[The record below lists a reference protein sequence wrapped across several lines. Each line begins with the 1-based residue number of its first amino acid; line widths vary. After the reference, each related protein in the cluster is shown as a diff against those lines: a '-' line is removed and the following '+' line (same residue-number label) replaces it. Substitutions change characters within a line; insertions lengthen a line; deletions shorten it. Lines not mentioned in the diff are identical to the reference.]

1 MGNFSDKLTQIIVNR
16 KISVGDVVSWAGIS
30 RNAFFQYKNGARL
43 PANKDIV
50 VRIADTLC
58 LNRDEYESLIEAYLV
73 DMMGEY
79 LYRGMRAAEKFL
91 FTPIEDMC
99 RSESELPAVTSD
111 PMVDLTTVKG
121 KVLVTMQIYA
131 AIREGI
137 TQGDVLIFE
146 TMCNDDMFSLI
157 QQADNSTKN
166 TQYVVEHI
174 MAVNESD
181 DVNVSDRLC
190 GIENLEKLI
199 ITMSRCEN
207 YIPTYYYASLSTL
220 RAMEDIPNN
229 IIVTEGSVFCF
240 SGNMEYGIFYRD
252 TGICRLYRD
261 VLLKWKKLARPFA
274 KKIDFETSLKG
285 YDRYFTTED
294 DKYSFVPG
302 ICLRAIVEEEDSY
315 LESNIRRDIP
325 GTAEIVNSIVKH
337 AENYRKRISES
348 GGKYHCIIPT
358 SMMRYNLREGYFAG
372 FPEEMMLPLDQK
384 RMRIL
389 LRRYRRFSENNDIRL
404 IDDDRFPENNT
415 IMIDAAPRY
424 ALISIVLPK
433 EMEPR
438 LFLIEE
444 VSTAGLIYEYLKY
457 LYEYKGMT
465 GRERDEWYEEMLEE

>member
-16 KISVGDVVSWAGIS
+16 KISVGDVVSRAGIS

-199 ITMSRCEN
+199 QTMSRCAN
-207 YIPTYYYASLSTL
+207 YIPYYYYASLSTL
-220 RAMEDIPNN
+220 RIMDNIPNN
-229 IIVTEGSVFCF
+229 
-240 SGNMEYGIFYRD
+240 
-252 TGICRLYRD
+252 
-261 VLLKWKKLARPFA
+261 
-274 KKIDFETSLKG
+274 
-285 YDRYFTTED
+285 
-294 DKYSFVPG
+294 
-302 ICLRAIVEEEDSY
+302 
-315 LESNIRRDIP
+315 
-325 GTAEIVNSIVKH
+325 
-337 AENYRKRISES
+337 
-348 GGKYHCIIPT
+348 
-358 SMMRYNLREGYFAG
+358 
-372 FPEEMMLPLDQK
+372 
-384 RMRIL
+384 
-389 LRRYRRFSENNDIRL
+389 L
-404 IDDDRFPENNT
+404 I
-415 IMIDAAPRY
+415 
-424 ALISIVLPK
+424 
-433 EMEPR
+433 
-438 LFLIEE
+438 
-444 VSTAGLIYEYLKY
+444 
-457 LYEYKGMT
+457 
-465 GRERDEWYEEMLEE
+465 